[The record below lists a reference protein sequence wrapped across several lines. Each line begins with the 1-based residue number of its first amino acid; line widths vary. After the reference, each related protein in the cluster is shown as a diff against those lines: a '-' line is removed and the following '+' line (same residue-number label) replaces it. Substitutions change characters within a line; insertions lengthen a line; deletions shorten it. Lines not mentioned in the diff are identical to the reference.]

1 MAKTLLDGVNEVLE
15 RKGIIQGDA
24 SVLTTLTDSSRQ
36 RAINLAI
43 DAWNE
48 GIDKLYSRTH
58 LPKPN
63 ELAEDTITLAT
74 SDRDYVLAADMNQL
88 YFPLIDETNGYF
100 IEEYKEGYLH
110 LVNSQPYPNNETGL
124 PNYACI
130 RPTDGQLYLDR
141 IPTANENGYVFKY
154 RYDKELVMSAAT
166 DTVPFKDVVFRQ
178 MVRVV
183 GEIFSRDFSKDF
195 NQQILNSSLATAGRY
210 LIQQQQKSSYL
221 PERTHKNNTDPFED

>member
-1 MAKTLLDGVNEVLE
+1 MAKTLLDCVNEVLE
-15 RKGIIQGDA
+15 RKGIIQGDT
-24 SVLTTLTDSSRQ
+24 SLLTTLTDSSRQ
-36 RAINLAI
+36 RSINLAI

-48 GIDKLYSRTH
+48 GIDKLYSRTN

-74 SDRDYVLAADMNQL
+74 SDRDYALAADLNQL

-100 IEEYKEGYLH
+100 IEEYKQGYLH

-124 PNYACI
+124 PSYACI

-154 RYDKELVMSAAT
+154 RYDKELVLSDAA
-166 DTVPFKDVVFRQ
+166 DTVPFKDVVFRA
-178 MVRVV
+178 MVRAVA
-183 GEIFSRDFSKDF
+183 EIFSRDFSRTYEPQIF
-195 NQQILNSSLATAGRY
+195 NSAMADAGRY

-221 PERTHKNNTDPFED
+221 PERTTKTNSDPFEN